1 MRLEGAEFED
11 LSWSQEE
18 ETRPGVSL
26 QLPLPQPPLLESEP
40 KVDEEDDDK
49 EVVVILEI

>member
-1 MRLEGAEFED
+1 MRLEGTEFED